1 MTKQEFVP
9 TMPPNMK
16 KISLFYIFLIF
27 LFILSLGFI
36 LQSGKNLELEKEN
49 FHSSQVLL
57 SKKYLDNTPNESSK
71 INFPRPGFLD
81 LEAIVKIF
89 SGHLKQPISRLLL
102 QLIVIILAA
111 RFCGKLATILGQ
123 PSVIGEIL
131 AGILLGPSLLGFI
144 FPEGFQ
150 LLFPKESLSTLQILS
165 QLGLLLFMFVV
176 GMELDLKILRNQA
189 ESAIVISHSSIMFP
203 FLLGAGL
210 AYLIYVP
217 LAPEGVDFI
226 AFCLFM
232 GIGMSITAFPVLAR
246 IILEKGLT
254 KATLGSLA
262 LTAAAADDV
271 TAWCVLAIVVTIVN
285 AGSFSSGILMIVMS
299 LTYMFVMWKGILP
312 LMKRAGNLYTTK
324 ESMTKSITAFFFL
337 FIFISAWI
345 TEAIGIHA
353 LFGAFLAGVVMPDK
367 KELRNNLVEK
377 IEDFSL
383 TVLLPL
389 FFAFTGLRTKFG
401 LLSSSG
407 LWPVF
412 FLILF
417 VAVLGKLG
425 GSAIASRLSGKSWM
439 DSFSIGILMNTRG
452 LMELIVLNIGYDL
465 GVLSEEIFSMM
476 VLMALTTT
484 VMTGP
489 GLKLIELFFTKR
501 DTIVKPTLNSG
512 ILISFAQHTRG
523 LELLKIAYGLFPE
536 KKKERN
542 VTAVHLSPDSNISE
556 SHAEKYESLSF
567 TPLKELSKDLN
578 VNLSTIYKT
587 STNITKD
594 IVRIVNEGNYKLLLI
609 GAARSF
615 FSDDILG
622 GKIRTI
628 LNETN
633 CNTGIL
639 FSSQLQDIKNIHI
652 LFGREKDL
660 ELLQIAKRLAANYN
674 SRLSIVDLNGSTNQ
688 PQIKQSLKKEK
699 VKILTPV
706 DWKQFDLI
714 LCDLDIWE
722 NHSEFRVDELPQGG
736 GLLLIRSTD
745 GFIIEA

>member
-1 MTKQEFVP
+1 
-9 TMPPNMK
+9 MK

-27 LFILSLGFI
+27 LFIISLGFI
-36 LQSGKNLELEKEN
+36 LQFGKDLELKKESY
-49 FHSSQVLL
+49 HSSQIEEQ
-57 SKKYLDNTPNESSK
+57 KNPQAQKETPK
-71 INFPRPGFLD
+71 PAQTRPDFLD
-81 LEAIVKIF
+81 VDAIGKMF
-89 SGHLKQPISRLLL
+89 SGHLKQPLSRLLF
-102 QLIVIILAA
+102 QLIVIIIAS
-111 RFCGKLATILGQ
+111 RVFGKLSTMLGQ

-131 AGILLGPSLLGFI
+131 AGILLGPSLLGLL

-165 QLGLLLFMFVV
+165 QLGLLLFMFTI

-189 ESAIVISHSSIMFP
+189 ESAVVISHSSIMFP

-210 AYLIYVP
+210 AYFIYVP
-217 LAPEGVDFI
+217 LAPQGVDFI

-254 KATLGSLA
+254 KTTLGSLA

-285 AGSFSSGILMIVMS
+285 AGSFSSGILMILMS
-299 LTYMFVMWKGILP
+299 LSYMVVMWKGILP
-312 LMKRAGNLYTTK
+312 LMRRAGNLYTTK
-324 ESMTKSITAFFFL
+324 ESMTKTITASFFL
-337 FIFISAWI
+337 FIFFSAWV

-367 KELRNNLVEK
+367 KELRSNLVDK

-407 LWPVF
+407 LWPIF
-412 FLILF
+412 FVILF
-417 VAVLGKLG
+417 VAILGKLG
-425 GSAIASRLSGKSWM
+425 GSAIAARLSGKNWK
-439 DSFSIGILMNTRG
+439 DSLAIGMLMNTRG

-489 GLKLIELFFTKR
+489 GLKLVERIFARGEFIGKIGSNT
-501 DTIVKPTLNSG
+501 SG
-512 ILISFAQHTRG
+512 MLISFAQHSRG

-536 KKKERN
+536 KKKERA

-556 SHAEKYESLSF
+556 THAEKYESSSF
-567 TPLKELSKDLN
+567 TPMKELSKDLN
-578 VNLSTIYKT
+578 IDLKTIYKT

-594 IVRIVNEGNYKLLLI
+594 IVRIVDEGNYKLLLI

-628 LNETN
+628 LNETD
-633 CNTGIL
+633 CNAGIL
-639 FSSQLQDIKNIHI
+639 FSSQLENVKNIHL

-660 ELLQIAKRLAANYN
+660 ELLQIAKRLAVNYN
-674 SRLSIVDLNGSTNQ
+674 SKLSIVDLNGSVDQIPTR
-688 PQIKQSLKKEK
+688 IKQGLKKDK
-699 VKILTPV
+699 VKILSSDAGSA

-714 LCDLDIWE
+714 LCDLDLWE
-722 NHSEFRVDELPQGG
+722 NHPEFRVNELPKGG
-736 GLLLIRSTD
+736 GLLLIRSVD
-745 GFIIEA
+745 GSLLES

>member
-1 MTKQEFVP
+1 
-9 TMPPNMK
+9 MK
-16 KISLFYIFLIF
+16 KISVFYIFLIF
-27 LFILSLGFI
+27 SFVFSLAFI
-36 LQSGKNLELEKEN
+36 LQSGKDLEPKKET
-49 FHSSQVLL
+49 FHSSQSSETKSANQKKTPIQNVL
-57 SKKYLDNTPNESSK
+57 E
-71 INFPRPGFLD
+71 RPGLLD
-81 LEAIVKIF
+81 FKSIGEIF
-89 SGHLKQPISRLLL
+89 SGHLKQPLSRLLL
-102 QLIVIILAA
+102 QLIAIMLAA
-111 RFCGKLATILGQ
+111 RFFGKVATLVGQ
-123 PSVIGEIL
+123 PAVIGEIL
-131 AGILLGPSLLGFI
+131 AGILLGPSLLGFL
-144 FPEGFQ
+144 FPEGFA

-165 QLGLLLFMFVV
+165 QLGLLLFMFVI
-176 GMELDLKILRNQA
+176 GMELDLKILKNQA

-210 AYLIYVP
+210 AYFIYIP
-217 LAPEGVDFI
+217 LAPEKVDFI

-246 IILEKGLT
+246 IILEKGWT
-254 KATLGSLA
+254 KTTLGSLA
-262 LTAAAADDV
+262 ITAAAADDV

-285 AGSFSSGILMIVMS
+285 AGSFSSGILTILMSVTYMIVM
-299 LTYMFVMWKGILP
+299 WKAILP
-312 LMKRAGNLYTTK
+312 LMRRAGNLYTTK
-324 ESMTKSITAFFFL
+324 ESMTKTISAFFFL
-337 FIFISAWI
+337 FIFISSWI

-353 LFGAFLAGVVMPDK
+353 LFGAFVAGVVMPDK
-367 KELRNNLVEK
+367 KELRSNLVDK

-389 FFAFTGLRTKFG
+389 FFAFTGLRTKIG

-407 LWPVF
+407 LWPIF

-417 VAVLGKLG
+417 VAILGKLG
-425 GSAIASRLSGKSWM
+425 GSAIASRLSGKNWK
-439 DSFSIGILMNTRG
+439 DSLSIGILMNTRG

-489 GLKLIELFFTKR
+489 GLKIVDWFFSKEETFSKYR
-501 DTIVKPTLNSG
+501 SGNG
-512 ILISFAQHTRG
+512 ILISFAQHSRG

-536 KKKERN
+536 KKKERE

-556 SHAEKYESLSF
+556 SHAEKYEASSF

-578 VNLSTIYKT
+578 IRLKTIYKT

-594 IVRIVNEGNYKLLLI
+594 IIRILEDGNFKLLLI

-628 LNETN
+628 LKETD

-639 FSSQLQDIKNIHI
+639 FSSQLEDVKNIHI
-652 LFGREKDL
+652 LFGSEKDL
-660 ELLQIAKRLAANYN
+660 ALLQIAKRLASNYN
-674 SRLSIVDLNGSTNQ
+674 SKLSIVDLNGSVDQ
-688 PQIKQSLKKEK
+688 IPSKIKQNLKREK
-699 VKILTPV
+699 VKILQPGSSV
-706 DWKQFDLI
+706 SDWKQFDLI

-722 NHSEFRVDELPQGG
+722 NHPEFRVDELPKGG
-736 GLLLIRSTD
+736 GLLLIRSVD
-745 GFIIEA
+745 EFLLEG

>member
-1 MTKQEFVP
+1 
-9 TMPPNMK
+9 MK

-36 LQSGKNLELEKEN
+36 LKTGQNLEPVKAN
-49 FHSSQVLL
+49 FHSSQTSPEQNTKTKNHL
-57 SKKYLDNTPNESSK
+57 SKNASS
-71 INFPRPGFLD
+71 RPDFLD
-81 LEAIVKIF
+81 LEAMGKIF

-102 QLIVIILAA
+102 QLIVIMFSA
-111 RFCGKLATILGQ
+111 RFFGKLATVLGQ

-131 AGILLGPSLLGFI
+131 AGILLGPSLLGLA

-165 QLGLLLFMFVV
+165 QLGLLLFMFVI
-176 GMELDLKILRNQA
+176 GMELDLQILKNQA
-189 ESAIVISHSSIMFP
+189 ESAVVISHSSIMFP

-210 AYLIYVP
+210 AYFIYVP

-254 KATLGSLA
+254 KTALGSLA

-312 LMKRAGNLYTTK
+312 LMKRAGNVYTTK

-337 FIFISAWI
+337 FIFLSAWI

-367 KELRNNLVEK
+367 KELRDNLVEK

-407 LWPVF
+407 LWPIF

-425 GSAIASRLSGKSWM
+425 GSSIASRMSGKNWK
-439 DSFSIGILMNTRG
+439 DSLSIGILMNTRG

-476 VLMALTTT
+476 VLMALATTI
-484 VMTGP
+484 MTGP
-489 GLKLIELFFTKR
+489 GLKLVEFLFTKGGL
-501 DTIVKPTLNSG
+501 TAKATSNAG
-512 ILISFAQHTRG
+512 ILISFAQHSRG

-536 KKKERN
+536 KKKERE

-556 SHAEKYESLSF
+556 SHAEKYESSSF

-578 VNLSTIYKT
+578 IQLRTIYKT

-594 IVRIVNEGNYKLLLI
+594 IIRIVDEGNYKLLLL

-628 LNETN
+628 LNETD
-633 CNTGIL
+633 CNAGIL
-639 FSSQLQDIKNIHI
+639 FSSQLEDVKNIHI
-652 LFGREKDL
+652 LFGKEKDL
-660 ELLQIAKRLAANYN
+660 GLLHIAKRLAVNYN
-674 SRLSIVDLNGSTNQ
+674 SKLSIVNLNGSVDRI
-688 PQIKQSLKKEK
+688 PSRIKQNLKKEK
-699 VKILTPV
+699 VKILTPGNGSS
-706 DWKQFDLI
+706 DWKKFDLI

-722 NHSEFRVDELPQGG
+722 NHLEFRVNELPTGG
-736 GLLLIRSTD
+736 GLLLVRSMDDFLTE
-745 GFIIEA
+745 I

>member
-1 MTKQEFVP
+1 
-9 TMPPNMK
+9 MK
-16 KISLFYIFLIF
+16 KISLFYVFLIF
-27 LFILSLGFI
+27 LFIVSLGFI
-36 LQSGKNLELEKEN
+36 LQTGRSLEQKKEI
-49 FHSSQVLL
+49 FHSSQID
-57 SKKYLDNTPNESSK
+57 SAKKTEGAAPAAK
-71 INFPRPGFLD
+71 APVIRPDFLD
-81 LEAIVKIF
+81 VEAVGKMF

-102 QLIVIILAA
+102 QLMVIMLAA
-111 RFCGKLATILGQ
+111 RFFGKVATMVGQ

-131 AGILLGPSLLGFI
+131 AGILLGPSLLGLL

-165 QLGLLLFMFVV
+165 QVGLLLFMFVI
-176 GMELDLKILRNQA
+176 GMELDLKILVNQA
-189 ESAIVISHSSIMFP
+189 ESAVVISHSSIMFP

-210 AYLIYVP
+210 AYFIYVP
-217 LAPEGVDFI
+217 LAPQGVDFI

-246 IILEKGLT
+246 IIMEKGLT
-254 KATLGSLA
+254 KTTLGSLA

-285 AGSFSSGILMIVMS
+285 AGSFSSGILMILMS
-299 LTYMFVMWKGILP
+299 VVYMLLMWKGIRP

-324 ESMTKSITAFFFL
+324 ESMTKTISGFFFL
-337 FIFISAWI
+337 FIFASAWL

-367 KELRNNLVEK
+367 KELRNNLVDK

-401 LLSSSG
+401 LLSSAG

-425 GSAIASRLSGKSWM
+425 GSAIAARMSGKNWK
-439 DSFSIGILMNTRG
+439 DSLSVGVLMNTRG

-476 VLMALTTT
+476 VLMALVTTI
-484 VMTGP
+484 MTGP
-489 GLKLIELFFTKR
+489 GLKLVERFFATKES
-501 DTIVKPTLNSG
+501 IPPKPSTGAG
-512 ILISFAQHTRG
+512 ILISFAQHSRG

-536 KKKERN
+536 KKKDRE

-556 SHAEKYESLSF
+556 SHAEKYESSSF

-578 VNLSTIYKT
+578 IHLQTIYKT

-594 IVRIVNEGNYKLLLI
+594 ILRIVEEGNYKLLLI

-628 LNETN
+628 LNETD
-633 CNTGIL
+633 CNAGIL
-639 FSSQLQDIKNIHI
+639 FSSQLEDVKNIHV
-652 LFGREKDL
+652 LFGGEKDL
-660 ELLQIAKRLAANYN
+660 ELLQIAKRLAGNYN
-674 SRLSIVDLNGSTNQ
+674 SKLSVVDLNGSIHQ
-688 PQIKQSLKKEK
+688 VPSRVKQNLKRDK
-699 VKILTPV
+699 VKILTPGSSAS

-722 NHSEFRVDELPQGG
+722 NHPEFRVDELPKGG
-736 GLLLIRSTD
+736 GLLLVRSLNG
-745 GFIIEA
+745 GFLAES

>member
-1 MTKQEFVP
+1 
-9 TMPPNMK
+9 MK

-36 LQSGKNLELEKEN
+36 LKTGQNLEPVKVN
-49 FHSSQVLL
+49 FHSSQTSPEQNTKTKNHL
-57 SKKYLDNTPNESSK
+57 SKNTSS
-71 INFPRPGFLD
+71 RPDFLD
-81 LEAIVKIF
+81 LEAMGKIF

-102 QLIVIILAA
+102 QLIVIMFSA
-111 RFCGKLATILGQ
+111 RFFGKLATVLGQ

-131 AGILLGPSLLGFI
+131 AGILLGPSLLGLA

-165 QLGLLLFMFVV
+165 QLGLLLFMFVI
-176 GMELDLKILRNQA
+176 GMELDLQILKNQA
-189 ESAIVISHSSIMFP
+189 ESAVVISHSSIMFP

-210 AYLIYVP
+210 AYFIYVP

-254 KATLGSLA
+254 KTALGSLA

-312 LMKRAGNLYTTK
+312 LMKRAGNVYTTK

-337 FIFISAWI
+337 FIFLSAWI

-367 KELRNNLVEK
+367 KELRDNLVEK

-407 LWPVF
+407 LWPIF

-425 GSAIASRLSGKSWM
+425 GSSIASRMSGKNWK
-439 DSFSIGILMNTRG
+439 DSLSIGILMNTRG

-476 VLMALTTT
+476 VLMALATTI
-484 VMTGP
+484 MTGP
-489 GLKLIELFFTKR
+489 GLKLVEFLFTKGGL
-501 DTIVKPTLNSG
+501 TAKATSNTG
-512 ILISFAQHTRG
+512 ILISFAQHSRG

-536 KKKERN
+536 KKKERE

-556 SHAEKYESLSF
+556 SHAEKYESSSF

-578 VNLSTIYKT
+578 IQLRTIYKT

-594 IVRIVNEGNYKLLLI
+594 IIRIVDEGNYKLLLL

-628 LNETN
+628 LNETD
-633 CNTGIL
+633 CNAGIL
-639 FSSQLQDIKNIHI
+639 FSSQLEDVKNIHI
-652 LFGREKDL
+652 LFGKEKDL
-660 ELLQIAKRLAANYN
+660 GLLHIAKRLAVNYN
-674 SRLSIVDLNGSTNQ
+674 SKLSIVNLNGSVDRI
-688 PQIKQSLKKEK
+688 PSRIKQNLKKEK
-699 VKILTPV
+699 VKILTPGNGSS
-706 DWKQFDLI
+706 DWKKFDLI

-722 NHSEFRVDELPQGG
+722 NHLEFRVNELPTGG
-736 GLLLIRSTD
+736 GLLLVRSMDDFLTE
-745 GFIIEA
+745 I

>member
-1 MTKQEFVP
+1 
-9 TMPPNMK
+9 MK

-36 LQSGKNLELEKEN
+36 LKTGQNLEPVKVN
-49 FHSSQVLL
+49 FHSSQTSPEQNTKTKNHL
-57 SKKYLDNTPNESSK
+57 SKNTSS
-71 INFPRPGFLD
+71 RPDFLD
-81 LEAIVKIF
+81 LEAMGKIF

-102 QLIVIILAA
+102 QLIVIMFSA
-111 RFCGKLATILGQ
+111 RFFGKLATVLGQ

-131 AGILLGPSLLGFI
+131 AGILLGPSLLGLAFS
-144 FPEGFQ
+144 EGFQ

-165 QLGLLLFMFVV
+165 QLGLLLFMFVI
-176 GMELDLKILRNQA
+176 GMELDLQILKNQA
-189 ESAIVISHSSIMFP
+189 ESAVVISHSSIMFP

-210 AYLIYVP
+210 AYFIYVP

-254 KATLGSLA
+254 KTALGSLA

-312 LMKRAGNLYTTK
+312 LMKRAGNVYTTK

-337 FIFISAWI
+337 FIFLSAWI

-367 KELRNNLVEK
+367 KELRDNLVEK

-407 LWPVF
+407 LWPIF

-425 GSAIASRLSGKSWM
+425 GSSIASRMSGKNWK
-439 DSFSIGILMNTRG
+439 DSLSIGILMNTRG

-476 VLMALTTT
+476 VLMALATTI
-484 VMTGP
+484 MTGP
-489 GLKLIELFFTKR
+489 GLKLVEFLFTKGGL
-501 DTIVKPTLNSG
+501 TAKATSNAG
-512 ILISFAQHTRG
+512 ILISFAQHSRG

-536 KKKERN
+536 KKKERE

-556 SHAEKYESLSF
+556 SHAEKYESSSF

-578 VNLSTIYKT
+578 IQLRTIYKT

-594 IVRIVNEGNYKLLLI
+594 IIRIVDEGNYKLLLL

-628 LNETN
+628 LNETD
-633 CNTGIL
+633 CNAGIL
-639 FSSQLQDIKNIHI
+639 FSSQLEDVKNIHI
-652 LFGREKDL
+652 LFGKEKDL
-660 ELLQIAKRLAANYN
+660 GLLHIAKRLAVNYN
-674 SRLSIVDLNGSTNQ
+674 SKLSIVNLNGSVDRI
-688 PQIKQSLKKEK
+688 PSRIKQNLKKEK
-699 VKILTPV
+699 VKILTPGNGSS
-706 DWKQFDLI
+706 DWKKFDLI

-722 NHSEFRVDELPQGG
+722 NHLEFRVNELPTGG
-736 GLLLIRSTD
+736 GLLLVRSMDDFLTE
-745 GFIIEA
+745 I

>member
-1 MTKQEFVP
+1 
-9 TMPPNMK
+9 MK

-36 LQSGKNLELEKEN
+36 LKTGQNLESVKVN
-49 FHSSQVLL
+49 FHSSQTSPEQNTKTKNHL
-57 SKKYLDNTPNESSK
+57 SKNASS
-71 INFPRPGFLD
+71 RPDFLD
-81 LEAIVKIF
+81 MEAMGKIF

-102 QLIVIILAA
+102 QLIVIMFSA
-111 RFCGKLATILGQ
+111 RFFGKLATVLGQ

-131 AGILLGPSLLGFI
+131 AGILLGPSLLGLA

-165 QLGLLLFMFVV
+165 QLGLLLFMFVI
-176 GMELDLKILRNQA
+176 GMELDLQILKNQA
-189 ESAIVISHSSIMFP
+189 ESAVVISHSSIMFP

-210 AYLIYVP
+210 AYFIYVP

-254 KATLGSLA
+254 KTALGSLA

-312 LMKRAGNLYTTK
+312 LMKRAGNVYTTK

-337 FIFISAWI
+337 FIFLSAWI

-367 KELRNNLVEK
+367 KELRDNLVEK

-407 LWPVF
+407 LWPIF

-425 GSAIASRLSGKSWM
+425 GSSIASRMSGKNWK
-439 DSFSIGILMNTRG
+439 DSLSIGILMNTRG

-476 VLMALTTT
+476 VLMALATTI
-484 VMTGP
+484 MTGP
-489 GLKLIELFFTKR
+489 GLKLVEFLFTKGGL
-501 DTIVKPTLNSG
+501 TAKATSNAG
-512 ILISFAQHTRG
+512 ILISFAQHSRG

-536 KKKERN
+536 KKKERE

-556 SHAEKYESLSF
+556 SHAEKYESSSF

-578 VNLSTIYKT
+578 IQLRTIYKT

-594 IVRIVNEGNYKLLLI
+594 IIRIVDEGNYKLLLL

-628 LNETN
+628 LNETD
-633 CNTGIL
+633 CNAGIL
-639 FSSQLQDIKNIHI
+639 FSSQLEDVKNIHI
-652 LFGREKDL
+652 LFGKEKDL
-660 ELLQIAKRLAANYN
+660 GLLHIAKRLAVNYN
-674 SRLSIVDLNGSTNQ
+674 SKLSIVNLNGSVDRI
-688 PQIKQSLKKEK
+688 PSRIKQNLKKEK
-699 VKILTPV
+699 VKILTPGNGSS
-706 DWKQFDLI
+706 DWKKFDLI

-722 NHSEFRVDELPQGG
+722 NHLEFRVNELPTGG
-736 GLLLIRSTD
+736 GLLLVRSMDDFLTE
-745 GFIIEA
+745 I

>member
-1 MTKQEFVP
+1 
-9 TMPPNMK
+9 MK

-27 LFILSLGFI
+27 LFILTLGLI
-36 LQSGKNLELEKEN
+36 LRTGQGLELKKDN
-49 FHSSQVLL
+49 FHSSRV
-57 SKKYLDNTPNESSK
+57 SPEKNEKVKDSSAK
-71 INFPRPGFLD
+71 IAPSRPDFLD
-81 LEAIVKIF
+81 MGAVGKIF

-102 QLIVIILAA
+102 QLIVIMLSA
-111 RFCGKLATILGQ
+111 RFFGKLATILGQ

-131 AGILLGPSLLGFI
+131 AGILLGPSLLGLV

-165 QLGLLLFMFVV
+165 QLGLLLFMFVI
-176 GMELDLKILRNQA
+176 GMELDLKILKNQA
-189 ESAIVISHSSIMFP
+189 ESAVIISHSSIMFP

-210 AYLIYVP
+210 AYFIYVP
-217 LAPEGVDFI
+217 LAPPGVDFI

-254 KATLGSLA
+254 KTALGSLA

-285 AGSFSSGILMIVMS
+285 AGSFSSGILMIFMS

-312 LMKRAGNLYTTK
+312 LMRRAGNLYTTK
-324 ESMTKSITAFFFL
+324 ESMTKTITAFFFL
-337 FIFISAWI
+337 FIFFSAWI

-353 LFGAFLAGVVMPDK
+353 LFGAFLAGVVMPNK

-425 GSAIASRLSGKSWM
+425 GSAIASRMSGKNWK
-439 DSFSIGILMNTRG
+439 DSLSIGILMNTRG

-484 VMTGP
+484 IMTGP
-489 GLKLIELFFTKR
+489 GLKLVELLFSKEGFTA
-501 DTIVKPTLNSG
+501 KPTTNTG
-512 ILISFAQHTRG
+512 ILISFAQHARG

-536 KKKERN
+536 KKKERE

-556 SHAEKYESLSF
+556 FHAEKYESSSF
-567 TPLKELSKDLN
+567 TPLKELAKDLN
-578 VNLSTIYKT
+578 MRLRTIYKT

-594 IVRIVNEGNYKLLLI
+594 IIRIVDEGKYKLLLI

-628 LNETN
+628 LNETD

-639 FSSQLQDIKNIHI
+639 FSSQLEDVKNIHI
-652 LFGREKDL
+652 LFGKEKDL
-660 ELLQIAKRLAANYN
+660 ELLQIAKRLAGNYN
-674 SRLSIVDLNGSTNQ
+674 SRLSIVDLNGSVNRISSR
-688 PQIKQSLKKEK
+688 IKQNLKKEK
-699 VKILTPV
+699 VKILTQESGAS

-722 NHSEFRVDELPQGG
+722 NHPEFRVNELPQGG
-736 GLLLIRSTD
+736 GLLLIRSVD
-745 GFIIEA
+745 GFLIES

>member
-27 LFILSLGFI
+27 LFVLSLGFI
-36 LQSGKNLELEKEN
+36 LQSGQNLEKEN

-57 SKKYLDNTPNESSK
+57 SKKNLDIPNESSK
-71 INFPRPGFLD
+71 INFSRPGLLD
-81 LEAIVKIF
+81 LEAIGKNF

-111 RFCGKLATILGQ
+111 RFCGKLATSLGQ

-131 AGILLGPSLLGFI
+131 AGILLGPSLLGLI

-189 ESAIVISHSSIMFP
+189 ESAIIISHSSIMFP

-217 LAPEGVDFI
+217 LAPKGVDFI

-254 KATLGSLA
+254 KTTLGSLA

-501 DTIVKPTLNSG
+501 DIDVKSVSNAG

-536 KKKERN
+536 KKKERK

-578 VNLSTIYKT
+578 VSLSTIYKT

-594 IVRIVNEGNYKLLLI
+594 IIRIVNEGNYKLLLI

-660 ELLQIAKRLAANYN
+660 ELLQIAKRLAVNYN
-674 SRLSIVDLNGSTNQ
+674 SKLSIVDLNGSINQ
-688 PQIKQSLKKEK
+688 PQVKQSLKKEK

-722 NHSEFRVDELPQGG
+722 NHSEFRVDELPEGG

-745 GFIIEA
+745 GFLIEF

>member
-1 MTKQEFVP
+1 
-9 TMPPNMK
+9 MK

-36 LQSGKNLELEKEN
+36 LKTGQNLEPVKVN
-49 FHSSQVLL
+49 FHSSQTSPEQNTKTKNHL
-57 SKKYLDNTPNESSK
+57 SKNISS
-71 INFPRPGFLD
+71 RPDFLD
-81 LEAIVKIF
+81 LEAMGKIF

-102 QLIVIILAA
+102 QLIVIMFSA
-111 RFCGKLATILGQ
+111 RFFGKLATVLGQ

-131 AGILLGPSLLGFI
+131 AGILLGPSLLGLA

-165 QLGLLLFMFVV
+165 QLGLLLFMFVI
-176 GMELDLKILRNQA
+176 GMELDLQILKNQA
-189 ESAIVISHSSIMFP
+189 ESAVVISHSSIMFP

-210 AYLIYVP
+210 AYFIYVP

-254 KATLGSLA
+254 KTALGSLA

-312 LMKRAGNLYTTK
+312 LMKRAGNVYTTK

-337 FIFISAWI
+337 FIFLSAWI

-367 KELRNNLVEK
+367 KELRDNLVEK

-407 LWPVF
+407 LWPIF

-425 GSAIASRLSGKSWM
+425 GSSIASRMSGKNWK
-439 DSFSIGILMNTRG
+439 DSLSIGILMNTRG

-476 VLMALTTT
+476 VLMALATTI
-484 VMTGP
+484 MTGP
-489 GLKLIELFFTKR
+489 GLKLVEFLFTEGGLTAKA
-501 DTIVKPTLNSG
+501 TSNAG
-512 ILISFAQHTRG
+512 ILISFAQHSRG

-536 KKKERN
+536 KKKERE

-556 SHAEKYESLSF
+556 SHAEKYESSSF

-578 VNLSTIYKT
+578 IQLRTIYKT

-594 IVRIVNEGNYKLLLI
+594 IIRIVDEGNYKLLLL

-628 LNETN
+628 LNETD
-633 CNTGIL
+633 CNAGIL
-639 FSSQLQDIKNIHI
+639 FSSQLEDVKNIHI
-652 LFGREKDL
+652 LFGKEKDL
-660 ELLQIAKRLAANYN
+660 GLLHIAKRLAVNYN
-674 SRLSIVDLNGSTNQ
+674 SKLSIVNLNGSVDRI
-688 PQIKQSLKKEK
+688 PSRIKQNLKKEK
-699 VKILTPV
+699 VKILTPGNGSS
-706 DWKQFDLI
+706 DWKKFDLI

-722 NHSEFRVDELPQGG
+722 NHLEFRVNELPTGG
-736 GLLLIRSTD
+736 GLLLVRSMDDFLTE
-745 GFIIEA
+745 I

>member
-1 MTKQEFVP
+1 
-9 TMPPNMK
+9 MK

-36 LQSGKNLELEKEN
+36 LKTGQNLEPVKVN
-49 FHSSQVLL
+49 FHSSQTSPEQNTKTKNHL
-57 SKKYLDNTPNESSK
+57 SKNTSS
-71 INFPRPGFLD
+71 RPDFLD
-81 LEAIVKIF
+81 LEAMGKIF

-102 QLIVIILAA
+102 QLIVIMFSA
-111 RFCGKLATILGQ
+111 RFFGKLATVLGQ

-131 AGILLGPSLLGFI
+131 AGILLGPSLLGLA

-165 QLGLLLFMFVV
+165 QLGLLLFMFVI
-176 GMELDLKILRNQA
+176 GMELDLQILKNQA
-189 ESAIVISHSSIMFP
+189 ESAVVISHSSIMFP

-210 AYLIYVP
+210 AYFIYVP

-254 KATLGSLA
+254 KTALGSLA

-312 LMKRAGNLYTTK
+312 LMKRAGNVYTTK

-337 FIFISAWI
+337 FIFLSAWI

-367 KELRNNLVEK
+367 KELRDNLVEK

-407 LWPVF
+407 LWPIF

-425 GSAIASRLSGKSWM
+425 GSSIASRMSGKNWK
-439 DSFSIGILMNTRG
+439 DSLSIGILMNTRG

-476 VLMALTTT
+476 VLMALATTI
-484 VMTGP
+484 MTGP
-489 GLKLIELFFTKR
+489 GLKLVEFLFTKGGL
-501 DTIVKPTLNSG
+501 TAKATSNAG
-512 ILISFAQHTRG
+512 ILISFAQHSRG

-536 KKKERN
+536 KKKERE

-556 SHAEKYESLSF
+556 SHAEKYESSSF

-578 VNLSTIYKT
+578 IQLRTIYKT

-594 IVRIVNEGNYKLLLI
+594 IIRIVDEGNYKLLLL

-628 LNETN
+628 LNETD
-633 CNTGIL
+633 CNAGIL
-639 FSSQLQDIKNIHI
+639 FSSQLEDVKNIHI
-652 LFGREKDL
+652 LFGKEKDL
-660 ELLQIAKRLAANYN
+660 GLLHIAKRLAVNYN
-674 SRLSIVDLNGSTNQ
+674 SKLSIVNLNGSVDRI
-688 PQIKQSLKKEK
+688 PSRIKQNLKKEK
-699 VKILTPV
+699 VKILTPGNGSS
-706 DWKQFDLI
+706 DWKKFDLI
-714 LCDLDIWE
+714 LCNLDIWE
-722 NHSEFRVDELPQGG
+722 NHLEFRVNELPTGG
-736 GLLLIRSTD
+736 GLLLVRSMDDFLTE
-745 GFIIEA
+745 I

>member
-1 MTKQEFVP
+1 
-9 TMPPNMK
+9 MPPNMK

-27 LFILSLGFI
+27 LFVLSLGFI
-36 LQSGKNLELEKEN
+36 LQSGQNLEKEN

-57 SKKYLDNTPNESSK
+57 SKKNLDIPNESSK
-71 INFPRPGFLD
+71 INFSRPGLLD
-81 LEAIVKIF
+81 LEAIGKNF

-111 RFCGKLATILGQ
+111 RFCGKLATSLGQ

-131 AGILLGPSLLGFI
+131 AGILLGPSLLGLI

-189 ESAIVISHSSIMFP
+189 ESAIIISHSSIMFP

-217 LAPEGVDFI
+217 LAPKGVDFI

-254 KATLGSLA
+254 KTTLGSLA

-501 DTIVKPTLNSG
+501 DIDVKSVSNAG

-536 KKKERN
+536 KKKERK

-578 VNLSTIYKT
+578 VSLSTIYKT

-594 IVRIVNEGNYKLLLI
+594 IIRIVNEGNYKLLLI

-660 ELLQIAKRLAANYN
+660 ELLQIAKRLAVNYN
-674 SRLSIVDLNGSTNQ
+674 SKLSIVDLNGSINQ
-688 PQIKQSLKKEK
+688 PQVKQSLKKEK

-722 NHSEFRVDELPQGG
+722 NHSEFRVDELPEGG

-745 GFIIEA
+745 GFLIEF

>member
-1 MTKQEFVP
+1 
-9 TMPPNMK
+9 MK

-36 LQSGKNLELEKEN
+36 LKTGQNLEPVKVI
-49 FHSSQVLL
+49 FHSSQTSPEQNTKTKNHL
-57 SKKYLDNTPNESSK
+57 SKNTSS
-71 INFPRPGFLD
+71 RPDFLD
-81 LEAIVKIF
+81 LEAMGKIF

-102 QLIVIILAA
+102 QLIVIMFSA
-111 RFCGKLATILGQ
+111 RFFGKLATVLGQ

-131 AGILLGPSLLGFI
+131 AGILLGPSLLGLA

-165 QLGLLLFMFVV
+165 QLGLLLFMFVI
-176 GMELDLKILRNQA
+176 GMELDLQILKNQA
-189 ESAIVISHSSIMFP
+189 ESAVVISHSSIMFP

-210 AYLIYVP
+210 AYFIYVP

-254 KATLGSLA
+254 KTALGSLA

-312 LMKRAGNLYTTK
+312 LMKRAGNVYTTK

-337 FIFISAWI
+337 FIFLSAWI

-367 KELRNNLVEK
+367 KELRDNLVEK

-407 LWPVF
+407 LWPIF

-425 GSAIASRLSGKSWM
+425 GSSIASRMSGKNWK
-439 DSFSIGILMNTRG
+439 DSLSIGILMNTRG

-476 VLMALTTT
+476 VLMALATTI
-484 VMTGP
+484 MTGP
-489 GLKLIELFFTKR
+489 GLKLVEFLFTKGGL
-501 DTIVKPTLNSG
+501 TAKATSNAG
-512 ILISFAQHTRG
+512 ILISFAQHSRG

-536 KKKERN
+536 KKKERE

-556 SHAEKYESLSF
+556 SHAEKYESSSF

-578 VNLSTIYKT
+578 IQLRTIYKT

-594 IVRIVNEGNYKLLLI
+594 IIRIVDEGNYKLLLL

-628 LNETN
+628 LNETD
-633 CNTGIL
+633 CNAGIL
-639 FSSQLQDIKNIHI
+639 FSSQLEDVKNIHI
-652 LFGREKDL
+652 LFGKEKDL
-660 ELLQIAKRLAANYN
+660 GLLHIAKRLAVNYN
-674 SRLSIVDLNGSTNQ
+674 SKLSIVNLNGSVDRI
-688 PQIKQSLKKEK
+688 PSRIKQNLKKEK
-699 VKILTPV
+699 VKILTPGNGSS
-706 DWKQFDLI
+706 DWKKFDLI

-722 NHSEFRVDELPQGG
+722 NHLEFRVNELPTGG
-736 GLLLIRSTD
+736 GLLLVRSMDDFLTE
-745 GFIIEA
+745 I

>member
-1 MTKQEFVP
+1 
-9 TMPPNMK
+9 MK
-16 KISLFYIFLIF
+16 KISLFYIFIIF
-27 LFILSLGFI
+27 LFILILGLI
-36 LQSGKNLELEKEN
+36 LRTGQSLELEKES
-49 FHSSQVLL
+49 FHSSQVF
-57 SKKYLDNTPNESSK
+57 SEKNTKAKNS
-71 INFPRPGFLD
+71 FPKTTASRPDFLD
-81 LEAIVKIF
+81 VEAVGKIF
-89 SGHLKQPISRLLL
+89 SGHLKQPLSRLLL
-102 QLIVIILAA
+102 QLIVIMLSA
-111 RFCGKLATILGQ
+111 RLFGKLATILGQ

-131 AGILLGPSLLGFI
+131 AGILLGPSLLGLV
-144 FPEGFQ
+144 FPDGFQ

-165 QLGLLLFMFVV
+165 QLGLLLFMFVI
-176 GMELDLKILRNQA
+176 GMELDLKILKNQA
-189 ESAIVISHSSIMFP
+189 ESAVIISHSSIMFP

-210 AYLIYVP
+210 AYFIYVP

-254 KATLGSLA
+254 KTALGSLA

-271 TAWCVLAIVVTIVN
+271 TAWCILAIVVTIVN
-285 AGSFSSGILMIVMS
+285 AGSFSSGILMILMS

-312 LMKRAGNLYTTK
+312 LMRRAGNLYTTK
-324 ESMTKSITAFFFL
+324 ESMTKTITAFFFL
-337 FIFISAWI
+337 FIFLSAWI

-353 LFGAFLAGVVMPDK
+353 LFGAFLAGVVMPNK
-367 KELRNNLVEK
+367 KELRDNLVEK

-425 GSAIASRLSGKSWM
+425 GSAIASRMSGKNWK
-439 DSFSIGILMNTRG
+439 DSLSIGILMNTRG

-476 VLMALTTT
+476 VLMALATTI
-484 VMTGP
+484 MTGP
-489 GLKLIELFFTKR
+489 GLKLVEYFFAKENLAA
-501 DTIVKPTLNSG
+501 KPTTNTG

-536 KKKERN
+536 KKKERE

-556 SHAEKYESLSF
+556 FHAEKYESSSF
-567 TPLKELSKDLN
+567 TPLKELAKDLN
-578 VNLSTIYKT
+578 MRLRTIYKT

-594 IVRIVNEGNYKLLLI
+594 IIRIVDEGKYKLLLI

-628 LNETN
+628 LNETD

-639 FSSQLQDIKNIHI
+639 FSSQLEDVKNIHI
-652 LFGREKDL
+652 LFGKEKDL
-660 ELLQIAKRLAANYN
+660 ELLQIAKRFASNYN
-674 SRLSIVDLNGSTNQ
+674 SKLSIVDLNGSVNHTR
-688 PQIKQSLKKEK
+688 IKQTLKKEK
-699 VKILTPV
+699 VKILTPGSGAY

-722 NHSEFRVDELPQGG
+722 NHPEFRVNELPTGG
-736 GLLLIRSTD
+736 GLLLIRSVD
-745 GFIIEA
+745 GFLLNS

>member
-1 MTKQEFVP
+1 
-9 TMPPNMK
+9 MK

-36 LQSGKNLELEKEN
+36 LKTGQNLEPVKVI
-49 FHSSQVLL
+49 FHSSQTSPEQNTKTKNHL
-57 SKKYLDNTPNESSK
+57 SKNTSS
-71 INFPRPGFLD
+71 RPDFLD
-81 LEAIVKIF
+81 LEAMGKIF

-102 QLIVIILAA
+102 QLIVIMFSA
-111 RFCGKLATILGQ
+111 RFFGKLATVLGQ

-131 AGILLGPSLLGFI
+131 AGILLGPSLLGLA

-165 QLGLLLFMFVV
+165 QLGLLLFMFVI
-176 GMELDLKILRNQA
+176 GMELDLQILKNQA
-189 ESAIVISHSSIMFP
+189 ESAVVISHSSIMFP

-210 AYLIYVP
+210 AYFIYVP

-254 KATLGSLA
+254 KTALGSLA

-312 LMKRAGNLYTTK
+312 LMKRAGNVYTTK

-337 FIFISAWI
+337 FIFLSAWI

-367 KELRNNLVEK
+367 KELRDNLVEK

-407 LWPVF
+407 LWPIF

-425 GSAIASRLSGKSWM
+425 GSSIASRMSGKNWK
-439 DSFSIGILMNTRG
+439 DSLSIGILMNTRG

-476 VLMALTTT
+476 VLMALATTI
-484 VMTGP
+484 MTGP
-489 GLKLIELFFTKR
+489 GLKLVEFLFTKGGL
-501 DTIVKPTLNSG
+501 TAKATSNAG
-512 ILISFAQHTRG
+512 ILISFAQHSRG

-536 KKKERN
+536 KKKERE

-556 SHAEKYESLSF
+556 SHAEKYESSSF

-578 VNLSTIYKT
+578 IQLRTIYKT

-594 IVRIVNEGNYKLLLI
+594 IIRIVDEGNYKLLLL

-628 LNETN
+628 LNETD
-633 CNTGIL
+633 CNAGIL
-639 FSSQLQDIKNIHI
+639 FSSQLEDVKNIHI
-652 LFGREKDL
+652 LFGKEKDL
-660 ELLQIAKRLAANYN
+660 GLLHIAKRLAVNYN
-674 SRLSIVDLNGSTNQ
+674 SKLSIVNLNGSVDRI
-688 PQIKQSLKKEK
+688 PSRIKQNLKKEK
-699 VKILTPV
+699 VKILAPGNGSS
-706 DWKQFDLI
+706 DWKKFDLI

-722 NHSEFRVDELPQGG
+722 NHLEFRVNELPTGG
-736 GLLLIRSTD
+736 GLLLVRSMDDFLTE
-745 GFIIEA
+745 I

>member
-1 MTKQEFVP
+1 
-9 TMPPNMK
+9 MK
-16 KISLFYIFLIF
+16 KISVFYIFLIF
-27 LFILSLGFI
+27 SFVLCLAFI
-36 LQSGKNLELEKEN
+36 LQSGKNLEVKKES
-49 FHSSQVLL
+49 FHSSQDVENP
-57 SKKYLDNTPNESSK
+57 KDKQKRTPIQNGIE
-71 INFPRPGFLD
+71 RPGLLD
-81 LEAIVKIF
+81 FESVAQIF
-89 SGHLKQPISRLLL
+89 SGHLKQPLSRLLL
-102 QLIVIILAA
+102 QLIVIMLAA
-111 RFCGKLATILGQ
+111 RFFGKVATLVGQ
-123 PSVIGEIL
+123 PAVIGEIL
-131 AGILLGPSLLGFI
+131 AGILLGPSLLGLL
-144 FPEGFQ
+144 FPEGFL
-150 LLFPKESLSTLQILS
+150 LLFPKDSLATLQILS
-165 QLGLLLFMFVV
+165 QLGLLLFMFVI
-176 GMELDLKILRNQA
+176 GMELDLKILKNQA

-210 AYLIYVP
+210 AYFIYIP
-217 LAPEGVDFI
+217 LAPENVDFI

-246 IILEKGLT
+246 IILEKGWT
-254 KATLGSLA
+254 KTTLGSLA
-262 LTAAAADDV
+262 ITAAAADDV
-271 TAWCVLAIVVTIVN
+271 TAWCVLAVVVTIVN
-285 AGSFSSGILMIVMS
+285 AGSFSSGFLTILMS
-299 LTYMFVMWKGILP
+299 GTYMVVMWKAILP
-312 LMKRAGNLYTTK
+312 LMRRAGNLYTTK
-324 ESMTKSITAFFFL
+324 ESMTKTISAFFFL

-367 KELRNNLVEK
+367 KELRSNLVDK

-407 LWPVF
+407 LWPIF

-417 VAVLGKLG
+417 VAILGKLG
-425 GSAIASRLSGKSWM
+425 GSAIASRLSGKNWK
-439 DSFSIGILMNTRG
+439 DSLSIGILMNTRG

-484 VMTGP
+484 IMTGP
-489 GLKLIELFFTKR
+489 ALKIVDWFFSKEETFSRYRAGK
-501 DTIVKPTLNSG
+501 G
-512 ILISFAQHTRG
+512 ILISFAQHSRG

-536 KKKERN
+536 KKKERE

-556 SHAEKYESLSF
+556 SHAEKYEASSF
-567 TPLKELSKDLN
+567 TPLKELSKDLDIH
-578 VNLSTIYKT
+578 LQTIYKT

-594 IVRIVNEGNYKLLLI
+594 IIRIVEDGNYKLLLI

-628 LNETN
+628 LNETK

-639 FSSQLQDIKNIHI
+639 FSSQLEDVKNIHV
-652 LFGREKDL
+652 LFGAEKDL
-660 ELLQIAKRLAANYN
+660 NLLQIARRLASNYN
-674 SRLSIVDLNGSTNQ
+674 SKLSIVDLNGSVDRI
-688 PQIKQSLKKEK
+688 PSKIKQSLKREK
-699 VKILTPV
+699 VKILQPGSSV
-706 DWKQFDLI
+706 SDWKQFDLI

-722 NHSEFRVDELPQGG
+722 NHPEFRVNELPKGG
-736 GLLLIRSTD
+736 GLLLIRSVD
-745 GFIIEA
+745 GFLLEG

>member
-1 MTKQEFVP
+1 M
-9 TMPPNMK
+9 
-16 KISLFYIFLIF
+16 
-27 LFILSLGFI
+27 
-36 LQSGKNLELEKEN
+36 
-49 FHSSQVLL
+49 
-57 SKKYLDNTPNESSK
+57 
-71 INFPRPGFLD
+71 
-81 LEAIVKIF
+81 
-89 SGHLKQPISRLLL
+89 
-102 QLIVIILAA
+102 IILAA

-131 AGILLGPSLLGFI
+131 AGILLGPSLLGLI

-254 KATLGSLA
+254 KTTLGSLA

-489 GLKLIELFFTKR
+489 GLKLIELF
-501 DTIVKPTLNSG
+501 LQNE
-512 ILISFAQHTRG
+512 IL
-523 LELLKIAYGLFPE
+523 L
-536 KKKERN
+536 
-542 VTAVHLSPDSNISE
+542 
-556 SHAEKYESLSF
+556 
-567 TPLKELSKDLN
+567 
-578 VNLSTIYKT
+578 
-587 STNITKD
+587 
-594 IVRIVNEGNYKLLLI
+594 
-609 GAARSF
+609 
-615 FSDDILG
+615 
-622 GKIRTI
+622 
-628 LNETN
+628 
-633 CNTGIL
+633 
-639 FSSQLQDIKNIHI
+639 
-652 LFGREKDL
+652 
-660 ELLQIAKRLAANYN
+660 
-674 SRLSIVDLNGSTNQ
+674 
-688 PQIKQSLKKEK
+688 
-699 VKILTPV
+699 
-706 DWKQFDLI
+706 
-714 LCDLDIWE
+714 
-722 NHSEFRVDELPQGG
+722 
-736 GLLLIRSTD
+736 
-745 GFIIEA
+745 

>member
-1 MTKQEFVP
+1 
-9 TMPPNMK
+9 MK

-36 LQSGKNLELEKEN
+36 LKTGQNLEPVKVN
-49 FHSSQVLL
+49 FHSSQTSPEQNTKTKNHL
-57 SKKYLDNTPNESSK
+57 SKNTSS
-71 INFPRPGFLD
+71 RPDFLD
-81 LEAIVKIF
+81 LEAMGKIF

-102 QLIVIILAA
+102 QLIVIMFSA
-111 RFCGKLATILGQ
+111 RFFGKLATVLGQ

-131 AGILLGPSLLGFI
+131 AGILLGPSLLGLA

-165 QLGLLLFMFVV
+165 QLGLLLFMFVI
-176 GMELDLKILRNQA
+176 GMELDLQILKNQA
-189 ESAIVISHSSIMFP
+189 ESAVVISHSSIMFP

-210 AYLIYVP
+210 AYFIYVP

-254 KATLGSLA
+254 KTALGSLA

-312 LMKRAGNLYTTK
+312 LMKRAGNVYTTK

-337 FIFISAWI
+337 FIFLSAWI

-367 KELRNNLVEK
+367 KELRDNLVEK

-407 LWPVF
+407 LWPIF

-425 GSAIASRLSGKSWM
+425 GSSIASRMSGKNWK
-439 DSFSIGILMNTRG
+439 DSLSIGILMNTRG

-476 VLMALTTT
+476 VLMALATTI
-484 VMTGP
+484 MTGP
-489 GLKLIELFFTKR
+489 GLKLVEFLFTKGGL
-501 DTIVKPTLNSG
+501 TAKATSNAG
-512 ILISFAQHTRG
+512 ILISFAQHSRG

-536 KKKERN
+536 KKKERE

-556 SHAEKYESLSF
+556 SHAEKYESSSF

-578 VNLSTIYKT
+578 IQLRTIYKT

-594 IVRIVNEGNYKLLLI
+594 IIRIVDEGDYKLLLL

-628 LNETN
+628 LNETD
-633 CNTGIL
+633 CNAGIL
-639 FSSQLQDIKNIHI
+639 FSSQLEDVKNIHI
-652 LFGREKDL
+652 LFGKEKDL
-660 ELLQIAKRLAANYN
+660 GLLHIAKRLAVNYN
-674 SRLSIVDLNGSTNQ
+674 SKLSIVNLNGSVDRI
-688 PQIKQSLKKEK
+688 PSRIKQNLKKEK
-699 VKILTPV
+699 VKILTPGNGSS
-706 DWKQFDLI
+706 DWKKFDLI

-722 NHSEFRVDELPQGG
+722 NHLEFRVNELPTGG
-736 GLLLIRSTD
+736 GLLLVRSMDDFLTE
-745 GFIIEA
+745 I

>member
-1 MTKQEFVP
+1 
-9 TMPPNMK
+9 MPPNMK

-131 AGILLGPSLLGFI
+131 AGILLGPSLLGLI

-254 KATLGSLA
+254 KTTLGSLA

-412 FLILF
+412 
-417 VAVLGKLG
+417 
-425 GSAIASRLSGKSWM
+425 S
-439 DSFSIGILMNTRG
+439 
-452 LMELIVLNIGYDL
+452 
-465 GVLSEEIFSMM
+465 
-476 VLMALTTT
+476 
-484 VMTGP
+484 
-489 GLKLIELFFTKR
+489 
-501 DTIVKPTLNSG
+501 
-512 ILISFAQHTRG
+512 
-523 LELLKIAYGLFPE
+523 
-536 KKKERN
+536 
-542 VTAVHLSPDSNISE
+542 
-556 SHAEKYESLSF
+556 
-567 TPLKELSKDLN
+567 
-578 VNLSTIYKT
+578 
-587 STNITKD
+587 
-594 IVRIVNEGNYKLLLI
+594 
-609 GAARSF
+609 
-615 FSDDILG
+615 
-622 GKIRTI
+622 
-628 LNETN
+628 
-633 CNTGIL
+633 
-639 FSSQLQDIKNIHI
+639 
-652 LFGREKDL
+652 
-660 ELLQIAKRLAANYN
+660 
-674 SRLSIVDLNGSTNQ
+674 
-688 PQIKQSLKKEK
+688 
-699 VKILTPV
+699 
-706 DWKQFDLI
+706 
-714 LCDLDIWE
+714 
-722 NHSEFRVDELPQGG
+722 
-736 GLLLIRSTD
+736 
-745 GFIIEA
+745 

>member
-1 MTKQEFVP
+1 
-9 TMPPNMK
+9 MK
-16 KISLFYIFLIF
+16 KISVFYIFLIF
-27 LFILSLGFI
+27 LFIVSLGFI
-36 LQSGKNLELEKEN
+36 LQTGRGLELKKEI
-49 FHSSQVLL
+49 FHSTQIDPV
-57 SKKYLDNTPNESSK
+57 KKTNETNSTVK
-71 INFPRPGFLD
+71 PAPIRPDFFD
-81 LEAIVKIF
+81 VEAVGNMF
-89 SGHLKQPISRLLL
+89 SGHLKQPLSRLLL
-102 QLIVIILAA
+102 QLIVIMVAA
-111 RFCGKLATILGQ
+111 RFFGKLATMVGQ

-131 AGILLGPSLLGFI
+131 AGILLGPSLLGFL

-150 LLFPKESLSTLQILS
+150 LLFPKESLSVLQILS
-165 QLGLLLFMFVV
+165 QIGLLLFMFVI
-176 GMELDLKILRNQA
+176 GMELDLKILGNQA
-189 ESAIVISHSSIMFP
+189 ESAVVISHSSIMFP

-210 AYLIYVP
+210 AYFIYVP
-217 LAPEGVDFI
+217 LAPQGVDFI

-246 IILEKGLT
+246 IIMEKGLT
-254 KATLGSLA
+254 KTTLGSLA

-285 AGSFSSGILMIVMS
+285 AGSFSSGILMILMS
-299 LTYMFVMWKGILP
+299 VVYMLLMWKGIRP

-324 ESMTKSITAFFFL
+324 ESMTKTITGFFFL
-337 FIFISAWI
+337 FIFASAWL

-367 KELRNNLVEK
+367 KELRNNLVDK

-401 LLSSSG
+401 LLSSAG

-412 FLILF
+412 FSILF

-425 GSAIASRLSGKSWM
+425 GSAIAARMSGKNWK
-439 DSFSIGILMNTRG
+439 DSLSVGVLMNTRG

-476 VLMALTTT
+476 VLMALVTT

-489 GLKLIELFFTKR
+489 GLKLVELIFATKES
-501 DTIVKPTLNSG
+501 VPKPSAGAG
-512 ILISFAQHTRG
+512 ILISFAQHSRG

-536 KKKERN
+536 KKKDRE

-556 SHAEKYESLSF
+556 SHAEKYESSSF
-567 TPLKELSKDLN
+567 SPLKELSKDLN
-578 VNLSTIYKT
+578 IRLQPIYKT

-594 IVRIVNEGNYKLLLI
+594 ILRIVEEGNYKLLLI

-628 LNETN
+628 LNETD
-633 CNTGIL
+633 CNAGIL
-639 FSSQLQDIKNIHI
+639 FSSQLEDVKNIHV
-652 LFGREKDL
+652 LFGGEKDL
-660 ELLQIAKRLAANYN
+660 ELLQIAKRLAGNYN
-674 SRLSIVDLNGSTNQ
+674 SKLSIVDLNGSIHQ
-688 PQIKQSLKKEK
+688 VPSRVKQNLKRDK
-699 VKILTPV
+699 VKILTPGSSAS

-722 NHSEFRVDELPQGG
+722 NHPEFRVDELPKGG
-736 GLLLIRSTD
+736 GLLLVRSLNG
-745 GFIIEA
+745 GFLAES

>member
-1 MTKQEFVP
+1 
-9 TMPPNMK
+9 MK

-36 LQSGKNLELEKEN
+36 LKTGQNLEPVKVN
-49 FHSSQVLL
+49 FHSSQTSPEQNTKTKNHL
-57 SKKYLDNTPNESSK
+57 SKNTSS
-71 INFPRPGFLD
+71 RPDFLD
-81 LEAIVKIF
+81 LEAMGKIF

-102 QLIVIILAA
+102 QLIVIMFSA
-111 RFCGKLATILGQ
+111 RFFSKLATVLGQ

-131 AGILLGPSLLGFI
+131 AGILLGPSLLGLA

-165 QLGLLLFMFVV
+165 QLGLLLFMFVI
-176 GMELDLKILRNQA
+176 GMELDLQILKNQA
-189 ESAIVISHSSIMFP
+189 ESAVVISHSSIMFP

-210 AYLIYVP
+210 AYFIYVP

-254 KATLGSLA
+254 KTALGSLA

-312 LMKRAGNLYTTK
+312 LMKRAGNVYTTK

-337 FIFISAWI
+337 FIFLSAWI

-367 KELRNNLVEK
+367 KELRDNLVEK

-407 LWPVF
+407 LWPIF

-425 GSAIASRLSGKSWM
+425 GSSIASRMSGKNWK
-439 DSFSIGILMNTRG
+439 DSLSIGILMNTRG

-476 VLMALTTT
+476 VLMALATTI
-484 VMTGP
+484 MTGP
-489 GLKLIELFFTKR
+489 GLKLVEFLFTKGGL
-501 DTIVKPTLNSG
+501 TAKATSNAG
-512 ILISFAQHTRG
+512 ILISFAQHSRG

-536 KKKERN
+536 KKKERE

-556 SHAEKYESLSF
+556 SHAEKYESSSF

-578 VNLSTIYKT
+578 IQLRTIYKT

-594 IVRIVNEGNYKLLLI
+594 IIRIVDEGNYKLLLL

-628 LNETN
+628 LNETD
-633 CNTGIL
+633 CNAGIL
-639 FSSQLQDIKNIHI
+639 FSSQLEDVKNIHI
-652 LFGREKDL
+652 LFGKEKDL
-660 ELLQIAKRLAANYN
+660 GLLHIAKRLAVNYN
-674 SRLSIVDLNGSTNQ
+674 SKLSIVNLNGSVDRI
-688 PQIKQSLKKEK
+688 PSRIKQNLKKEK
-699 VKILTPV
+699 VKILTPGNGSS
-706 DWKQFDLI
+706 DWKKFDLI

-722 NHSEFRVDELPQGG
+722 NHLEFRVNELPTGG
-736 GLLLIRSTD
+736 GLLLVRSMDDFLTE
-745 GFIIEA
+745 I

>member
-1 MTKQEFVP
+1 
-9 TMPPNMK
+9 MK

-36 LQSGKNLELEKEN
+36 LQTGQNLEPEKKN
-49 FHSSQVLL
+49 FHSSQI
-57 SKKYLDNTPNESSK
+57 SSEKNTKARNYPVK
-71 INFPRPGFLD
+71 TVPLRPDFLD
-81 LEAIVKIF
+81 VEAMGKIF
-89 SGHLKQPISRLLL
+89 SGHLRQPISRLLL
-102 QLIVIILAA
+102 QLIIIMFSA
-111 RFCGKLATILGQ
+111 RFFGKLATILGQ

-131 AGILLGPSLLGFI
+131 AGILLGPSLLGLV

-165 QLGLLLFMFVV
+165 QLGLLLFMFVI
-176 GMELDLKILRNQA
+176 GMELDLKILKNQA
-189 ESAIVISHSSIMFP
+189 ESAVIISHSSIMFP
-203 FLLGAGL
+203 FLLGVGL
-210 AYLIYVP
+210 AYFIYVP
-217 LAPEGVDFI
+217 LAPEGVDFV

-232 GIGMSITAFPVLAR
+232 GTGMSITAFPVLAR

-254 KATLGSLA
+254 KTALGSLA

-312 LMKRAGNLYTTK
+312 LMRRAGNLYTTK
-324 ESMTKSITAFFFL
+324 ESMTKTITAFFFL
-337 FIFISAWI
+337 FIFFSAWI

-367 KELRNNLVEK
+367 KELRDNLVEK

-425 GSAIASRLSGKSWM
+425 GSSIASRMSGKNWK
-439 DSFSIGILMNTRG
+439 DSLSIGILMNTRG

-476 VLMALTTT
+476 VLMALATTI
-484 VMTGP
+484 MTGP
-489 GLKLIELFFTKR
+489 GLKLVEFFFTKKSS
-501 DTIVKPTLNSG
+501 TVKPATG
-512 ILISFAQHTRG
+512 TRILISFAQHSRG

-536 KKKERN
+536 KKKERE

-556 SHAEKYESLSF
+556 FHAEKYESSSF

-578 VNLSTIYKT
+578 IQLQTIYKT

-594 IVRIVNEGNYKLLLI
+594 IIRIVNEGNYKLLLI

-628 LNETN
+628 LNETD
-633 CNTGIL
+633 CNAGIL
-639 FSSQLQDIKNIHI
+639 FSSQLEDVKNIHI
-652 LFGREKDL
+652 LFGKEKDL
-660 ELLQIAKRLAANYN
+660 GLLHISKRLADNYN
-674 SRLSIVDLNGSTNQ
+674 SKLSIVDLNGSVDRI
-688 PQIKQSLKKEK
+688 PSRIKQNFKKEK
-699 VKILTPV
+699 VKILTPGNDSS
-706 DWKQFDLI
+706 DWNKFDLI

-722 NHSEFRVDELPQGG
+722 NHPEFRVNELPKGG
-736 GLLLIRSTD
+736 GLLLVRSTD
-745 GFIIEA
+745 DFLTEI

>member
-1 MTKQEFVP
+1 
-9 TMPPNMK
+9 MK

-27 LFILSLGFI
+27 LFIISLGFI
-36 LQSGKNLELEKEN
+36 LQFGQSLELEKES
-49 FHSSQVLL
+49 FHSSQIEAQKNPQAQKNSIKPV
-57 SKKYLDNTPNESSK
+57 E
-71 INFPRPGFLD
+71 RPDFLD
-81 LEAIVKIF
+81 VEAVGKMF
-89 SGHLKQPISRLLL
+89 SGYLKQPLSRLLL
-102 QLIVIILAA
+102 QLIVIIIASRL
-111 RFCGKLATILGQ
+111 FGKLSTMLGQ

-131 AGILLGPSLLGFI
+131 AGILLGPSLLGLV

-165 QLGLLLFMFVV
+165 QLGLLLFMFTI

-189 ESAIVISHSSIMFP
+189 ESAVVISHSSIMFP

-210 AYLIYVP
+210 AYFIYVP
-217 LAPEGVDFI
+217 LAPQGVDFI

-254 KATLGSLA
+254 KTTLGSLA

-299 LTYMFVMWKGILP
+299 LSYMLLMWKGILP

-324 ESMTKSITAFFFL
+324 ESMTKTITAFFFL
-337 FIFISAWI
+337 FIFLSAWV

-367 KELRNNLVEK
+367 KELRSNLVDK

-407 LWPVF
+407 LWPIF
-412 FLILF
+412 FVILF

-425 GSAIASRLSGKSWM
+425 GSAIASRLSGKNWK
-439 DSFSIGILMNTRG
+439 DSLAIGMLMNTRG

-489 GLKLIELFFTKR
+489 GLKLVERFFAKNELGAKLGANT
-501 DTIVKPTLNSG
+501 SG
-512 ILISFAQHTRG
+512 MLISFAQHSRG

-536 KKKERN
+536 KKKERE

-556 SHAEKYESLSF
+556 THAEKYESSSF
-567 TPLKELSKDLN
+567 TPMKELSRDLN
-578 VNLSTIYKT
+578 INLKTIYKT

-594 IVRIVNEGNYKLLLI
+594 IIRIVDEGNYGLLLI

-628 LNETN
+628 LNETD
-633 CNTGIL
+633 CNAGIL
-639 FSSQLQDIKNIHI
+639 FSSQLEDVKNIHI

-674 SRLSIVDLNGSTNQ
+674 SKLSIVDLNGSVNEIPTR
-688 PQIKQSLKKEK
+688 IKQSLKKDK
-699 VKILTPV
+699 VKILSSETGSA

-722 NHSEFRVDELPQGG
+722 NHPEFRVNELPKGG
-736 GLLLIRSTD
+736 GLLLIRSVD
-745 GFIIEA
+745 GSLLES

>member
-1 MTKQEFVP
+1 
-9 TMPPNMK
+9 MK

-36 LQSGKNLELEKEN
+36 LKTGQNLEPVKVN
-49 FHSSQVLL
+49 FHSSQTSPEQNTKTKNHL
-57 SKKYLDNTPNESSK
+57 SKNTFS
-71 INFPRPGFLD
+71 RPDFLD
-81 LEAIVKIF
+81 LEAMGKIF

-102 QLIVIILAA
+102 QLIVIMFSA
-111 RFCGKLATILGQ
+111 RFFGKLATVLGQ

-131 AGILLGPSLLGFI
+131 AGILLGPSLLGLA

-165 QLGLLLFMFVV
+165 QLGLLLFMFVI
-176 GMELDLKILRNQA
+176 GMELDLQILKNQA
-189 ESAIVISHSSIMFP
+189 ESAVVISHSSIMFP

-210 AYLIYVP
+210 AYFIYVP

-254 KATLGSLA
+254 KTALGSLA

-312 LMKRAGNLYTTK
+312 LMKRAGNVYTTK

-337 FIFISAWI
+337 FIFLSAWI

-367 KELRNNLVEK
+367 KELRDNLVEK

-407 LWPVF
+407 LWPIF

-425 GSAIASRLSGKSWM
+425 GSSIASRMSGKNWK
-439 DSFSIGILMNTRG
+439 DSLSIGILMNTRG

-476 VLMALTTT
+476 VLMALATTI
-484 VMTGP
+484 MTGP
-489 GLKLIELFFTKR
+489 GLKLVEFLFTKGGL
-501 DTIVKPTLNSG
+501 TAKATSNAG
-512 ILISFAQHTRG
+512 ILISFAQHSRG

-536 KKKERN
+536 KKKERE

-556 SHAEKYESLSF
+556 SHAEKYESSSF

-578 VNLSTIYKT
+578 IQLRTIYKT

-594 IVRIVNEGNYKLLLI
+594 IIRIVDEGNYKLLLL

-628 LNETN
+628 LNETD
-633 CNTGIL
+633 CNAGIL
-639 FSSQLQDIKNIHI
+639 FSSQLEDVKNIHI
-652 LFGREKDL
+652 LFGKEKDL
-660 ELLQIAKRLAANYN
+660 GLLHIAKRLAVNYN
-674 SRLSIVDLNGSTNQ
+674 SKLSIVNLNGSVDRI
-688 PQIKQSLKKEK
+688 PSRIKQNLKKEK
-699 VKILTPV
+699 VKILTPGNGSS
-706 DWKQFDLI
+706 DWKKFDLI

-722 NHSEFRVDELPQGG
+722 NHLEFRVNELPTGG
-736 GLLLIRSTD
+736 GLLLVRSMDDFLTE
-745 GFIIEA
+745 I

>member
-1 MTKQEFVP
+1 
-9 TMPPNMK
+9 MK

-36 LQSGKNLELEKEN
+36 LQTGQNLESEKEN
-49 FHSSQVLL
+49 FHSSQISPEKSTKTKNHPAKTVSL
-57 SKKYLDNTPNESSK
+57 
-71 INFPRPGFLD
+71 RPDFLD
-81 LEAIVKIF
+81 MEAMGKIF

-102 QLIVIILAA
+102 QLIIIMLSA
-111 RFCGKLATILGQ
+111 RFFGKLATILGQ

-131 AGILLGPSLLGFI
+131 AGILLGPSLLGLV

-165 QLGLLLFMFVV
+165 QLGLLLFMFVI
-176 GMELDLKILRNQA
+176 GMELDLKILKNQA
-189 ESAIVISHSSIMFP
+189 ESAVIISHSSIMFP

-210 AYLIYVP
+210 AYFIYVP

-254 KATLGSLA
+254 KTALGSLA

-271 TAWCVLAIVVTIVN
+271 TAWCILAIVVTIVN

-312 LMKRAGNLYTTK
+312 LMRRAGNLYTTK
-324 ESMTKSITAFFFL
+324 ESMTKTITAFFFL
-337 FIFISAWI
+337 FIFFSAWI

-367 KELRNNLVEK
+367 KELRDNLVEK

-401 LLSSSG
+401 LLSSSS

-425 GSAIASRLSGKSWM
+425 GSSIASRMSGKNWK
-439 DSFSIGILMNTRG
+439 DSLSIGILMNTRG

-476 VLMALTTT
+476 VLMALATTI
-484 VMTGP
+484 MTGP
-489 GLKLIELFFTKR
+489 GLKLVEFLFTKESFA
-501 DTIVKPTLNSG
+501 VKSATGSAG
-512 ILISFAQHTRG
+512 ILISFAQHSRG

-536 KKKERN
+536 KKKERE

-556 SHAEKYESLSF
+556 SHAEKYESSSF

-578 VNLSTIYKT
+578 IRLQTIYKT

-594 IVRIVNEGNYKLLLI
+594 IIRIVNEGSYKLLLI

-628 LNETN
+628 LNETD
-633 CNTGIL
+633 CNAGIL
-639 FSSQLQDIKNIHI
+639 FSSQLEDVKNIHV
-652 LFGREKDL
+652 LFGKEKDL
-660 ELLQIAKRLAANYN
+660 GLLHISKRLADNYN
-674 SRLSIVDLNGSTNQ
+674 SKLSIVDLNGSVDRI
-688 PQIKQSLKKEK
+688 PSRIKQNLKKEK
-699 VKILTPV
+699 VKILTPGNDSS
-706 DWKQFDLI
+706 DWKKFDLI

-722 NHSEFRVDELPQGG
+722 NHPEFRVNELPKGG
-736 GLLLIRSTD
+736 GLLLVRSTD
-745 GFIIEA
+745 DFLSEI

>member
-1 MTKQEFVP
+1 
-9 TMPPNMK
+9 MK

-27 LFILSLGFI
+27 LFVLSLGFI
-36 LQSGKNLELEKEN
+36 LQTGRNLEPEKKN
-49 FHSSQVLL
+49 FHSSQI
-57 SKKYLDNTPNESSK
+57 SSEKNTKAKNYPVK
-71 INFPRPGFLD
+71 TVPLRPDFLD
-81 LEAIVKIF
+81 VEAMGKIF
-89 SGHLKQPISRLLL
+89 SGHLRQPISRLLL
-102 QLIVIILAA
+102 QLIIIMLSA
-111 RFCGKLATILGQ
+111 RFFGKLATLLGQ

-131 AGILLGPSLLGFI
+131 AGILLGPSLLGLI

-165 QLGLLLFMFVV
+165 QLGLLLFMFVI
-176 GMELDLKILRNQA
+176 GMELDLKILKNQA
-189 ESAIVISHSSIMFP
+189 ESAVIISHSSIMFP

-210 AYLIYVP
+210 AYFIYVP

-254 KATLGSLA
+254 KTTLGSLA

-271 TAWCVLAIVVTIVN
+271 TAWCILAIVVTIVN

-299 LTYMFVMWKGILP
+299 LTYMLVMWKGILP

-324 ESMTKSITAFFFL
+324 ESMTKTITAFFFL
-337 FIFISAWI
+337 FIFFSAWI

-367 KELRNNLVEK
+367 KELRDNLVEK

-425 GSAIASRLSGKSWM
+425 GSSIASRMSGKNWK
-439 DSFSIGILMNTRG
+439 DSLSIGILMNTRG

-476 VLMALTTT
+476 VLMALATTI
-484 VMTGP
+484 MTGP
-489 GLKLIELFFTKR
+489 GLKFVEFLFTKESF
-501 DTIVKPTLNSG
+501 TTTNTG
-512 ILISFAQHTRG
+512 ILISFAQHSRG

-536 KKKERN
+536 KKKERE

-556 SHAEKYESLSF
+556 SHAEKYESSSF

-578 VNLSTIYKT
+578 IHLQTIYKT

-594 IVRIVNEGNYKLLLI
+594 IIRIVNEGNYKLLLI

-633 CNTGIL
+633 CNAGIL
-639 FSSQLQDIKNIHI
+639 FSSQLEDVKNVRI
-652 LFGREKDL
+652 LFGKEKDL
-660 ELLQIAKRLAANYN
+660 GLLHISKRFADNYN
-674 SRLSIVDLNGSTNQ
+674 SKLSIVDLNGSVDR
-688 PQIKQSLKKEK
+688 PRVKQNLKKEK
-699 VKILTPV
+699 VKILTPGSDSL
-706 DWKQFDLI
+706 DWKEFDLI

-722 NHSEFRVDELPQGG
+722 NHPEFRVNELPKGG
-736 GLLLIRSTD
+736 GLLLVRSTND
-745 GFIIEA
+745 FLTEI

>member
-1 MTKQEFVP
+1 
-9 TMPPNMK
+9 MK

-36 LQSGKNLELEKEN
+36 LKTGQNLEPVKVN
-49 FHSSQVLL
+49 FHSSQTSPEQNTKTKNHL
-57 SKKYLDNTPNESSK
+57 SKNASS
-71 INFPRPGFLD
+71 RPDFLD
-81 LEAIVKIF
+81 MEAMGKIF

-102 QLIVIILAA
+102 QLIVIMFSA
-111 RFCGKLATILGQ
+111 RFFGKLATVLGQ

-131 AGILLGPSLLGFI
+131 AGILLGPSLLGLA

-165 QLGLLLFMFVV
+165 QLGLLLFMFVI
-176 GMELDLKILRNQA
+176 GMELDLQILKNQA
-189 ESAIVISHSSIMFP
+189 ESAVIISHSSIMFP

-210 AYLIYVP
+210 AYFIYVP

-254 KATLGSLA
+254 KTALGSLA

-312 LMKRAGNLYTTK
+312 LMRRAGNVYTTK

-337 FIFISAWI
+337 FIFLSAWI

-367 KELRNNLVEK
+367 KELRDNLVEK

-407 LWPVF
+407 LWPIF

-425 GSAIASRLSGKSWM
+425 GSSIASRMSGKNWK
-439 DSFSIGILMNTRG
+439 DSLSIGILMNTRG

-476 VLMALTTT
+476 VLMALATTI
-484 VMTGP
+484 MTGP
-489 GLKLIELFFTKR
+489 GLKLVEFLFTKGGL
-501 DTIVKPTLNSG
+501 TAKATSNAG
-512 ILISFAQHTRG
+512 ILISFAQHSRG

-536 KKKERN
+536 KKKERE

-556 SHAEKYESLSF
+556 SHAEKYESSSF

-578 VNLSTIYKT
+578 IQLRTIYKT

-594 IVRIVNEGNYKLLLI
+594 IIRIVDEGNYKLLLL

-628 LNETN
+628 LNETD
-633 CNTGIL
+633 CNAGIL
-639 FSSQLQDIKNIHI
+639 FSSQLEDVKNIHI
-652 LFGREKDL
+652 LFGKEKDL
-660 ELLQIAKRLAANYN
+660 GLLHIAKRLAVNYN
-674 SRLSIVDLNGSTNQ
+674 SKLSIVNLNGSVDRI
-688 PQIKQSLKKEK
+688 PSRIKQNLKKEK
-699 VKILTPV
+699 VKILTPGNGSS
-706 DWKQFDLI
+706 DWKKFDLI

-722 NHSEFRVDELPQGG
+722 NHLEFRVNELPTGG
-736 GLLLIRSTD
+736 GLLLVRSMDDFLTE
-745 GFIIEA
+745 I

>member
-1 MTKQEFVP
+1 
-9 TMPPNMK
+9 MPPNMK

-36 LQSGKNLELEKEN
+36 LQSGQNLELEKEN

-57 SKKYLDNTPNESSK
+57 SKKNLDNIPDKSSK
-71 INFPRPGFLD
+71 ITFPRPGFLD
-81 LEAIVKIF
+81 LEAIGKNF

-102 QLIVIILAA
+102 QLIVIILSA

-131 AGILLGPSLLGFI
+131 AGILLGPSLLGLI

-254 KATLGSLA
+254 KTTLGSLA

-312 LMKRAGNLYTTK
+312 LMKRAGNVYTTK

-389 FFAFTGLRTKFG
+389 FFAFTGLRTQFG

-407 LWPVF
+407 LWPIF

-465 GVLSEEIFSMM
+465 GVLSKEIFSMM
-476 VLMALTTT
+476 VLMALATT

-489 GLKLIELFFTKR
+489 GLKLIEICFTKR
-501 DTIVKPTLNSG
+501 DITVKPTLNSG

-536 KKKERN
+536 KRKKE
-542 VTAVHLSPDSNISE
+542 TLQP
-556 SHAEKYESLSF
+556 F
-567 TPLKELSKDLN
+567 
-578 VNLSTIYKT
+578 IY
-587 STNITKD
+587 
-594 IVRIVNEGNYKLLLI
+594 LLI
-609 GAARSF
+609 LIFPNPTR
-615 FSDDILG
+615 
-622 GKIRTI
+622 K
-628 LNETN
+628 NTN
-633 CNTGIL
+633 
-639 FSSQLQDIKNIHI
+639 
-652 LFGREKDL
+652 
-660 ELLQIAKRLAANYN
+660 
-674 SRLSIVDLNGSTNQ
+674 
-688 PQIKQSLKKEK
+688 P
-699 VKILTPV
+699 
-706 DWKQFDLI
+706 
-714 LCDLDIWE
+714 
-722 NHSEFRVDELPQGG
+722 
-736 GLLLIRSTD
+736 
-745 GFIIEA
+745 

>member
-1 MTKQEFVP
+1 
-9 TMPPNMK
+9 MK

-27 LFILSLGFI
+27 SFVLSLAFI
-36 LQSGKNLELEKEN
+36 LQSGKDLEPKKEN
-49 FHSSQVLL
+49 FHSSQGPEKL
-57 SKKYLDNTPNESSK
+57 SDSQKKIQIQSGLE
-71 INFPRPGFLD
+71 RPGLLD
-81 LEAIVKIF
+81 FESVGKIF

-102 QLIVIILAA
+102 QLIVIMLAA
-111 RFCGKLATILGQ
+111 RFFGKVATFLGQ
-123 PSVIGEIL
+123 PAVIGEIL
-131 AGILLGPSLLGFI
+131 AGILLGPSLLGLV
-144 FPEGFQ
+144 FPEGFAV
-150 LLFPKESLSTLQILS
+150 LFPKESLSTLQILS
-165 QLGLLLFMFVV
+165 QLGLLLFMFVI
-176 GMELDLKILRNQA
+176 GMELDLKILKNQA

-210 AYLIYVP
+210 AYFIYIP
-217 LAPEGVDFI
+217 LAPEKVDFI

-246 IILEKGLT
+246 IILEKGWT
-254 KATLGSLA
+254 KTTLGSLA
-262 LTAAAADDV
+262 ITAAAADDV

-285 AGSFSSGILMIVMS
+285 AGSFSSGILTILMS
-299 LTYMFVMWKGILP
+299 VTYMVVMWKAILP
-312 LMKRAGNLYTTK
+312 LMRRAGNLYTTK
-324 ESMTKSITAFFFL
+324 ESMTKTISAFFFL
-337 FIFISAWI
+337 FIFISAWV

-353 LFGAFLAGVVMPDK
+353 LFGAFVAGVVMPDK
-367 KELRNNLVEK
+367 KELRSNLVDK

-407 LWPVF
+407 LWPIF

-417 VAVLGKLG
+417 VAILGKLG
-425 GSAIASRLSGKSWM
+425 GSAIASRLSGKNWK
-439 DSFSIGILMNTRG
+439 DSLSIGILMNTRG

-484 VMTGP
+484 IMTGP
-489 GLKLIELFFTKR
+489 GLKIVDWFFSKEETFSRFKAG
-501 DTIVKPTLNSG
+501 NG
-512 ILISFAQHTRG
+512 ILISFAQHSRG

-536 KKKERN
+536 KKKERE

-556 SHAEKYESLSF
+556 SHAEKYEASSF
-567 TPLKELSKDLN
+567 TPLKELSKDLDIR
-578 VNLSTIYKT
+578 LKTIYKT

-594 IVRIVNEGNYKLLLI
+594 IIRIVEEGSFKLLLI

-628 LNETN
+628 LNETE

-639 FSSQLQDIKNIHI
+639 FSSQLEDVKNIHI
-652 LFGREKDL
+652 LFGAEKDL
-660 ELLQIAKRLAANYN
+660 DLLQIARRLSSNYN
-674 SRLSIVDLNGSTNQ
+674 SKLSIVDLNGSVDRI
-688 PQIKQSLKKEK
+688 PSKIKQSLKREK
-699 VKILTPV
+699 VKILQPGSSV
-706 DWKQFDLI
+706 ADWKQFDLI

-722 NHSEFRVDELPQGG
+722 NHPEFRVNELPKGG
-736 GLLLIRSTD
+736 GLLLIRSVD
-745 GFIIEA
+745 GFLLES

>member
-1 MTKQEFVP
+1 
-9 TMPPNMK
+9 MK

-36 LQSGKNLELEKEN
+36 LKTGQNLEPVKVN
-49 FHSSQVLL
+49 FHSSQTSPEQNTKTKNHL
-57 SKKYLDNTPNESSK
+57 SKNTSS
-71 INFPRPGFLD
+71 RPDFLD
-81 LEAIVKIF
+81 LEAMGKIF

-102 QLIVIILAA
+102 QLIVIMFSA
-111 RFCGKLATILGQ
+111 RFFGKLATVLGQ

-131 AGILLGPSLLGFI
+131 AGILLGPSLLGLA

-165 QLGLLLFMFVV
+165 QLGLLLFMFVI
-176 GMELDLKILRNQA
+176 GMELDLQILKNQA
-189 ESAIVISHSSIMFP
+189 ESAVVISHSSIMFP

-210 AYLIYVP
+210 AYFIYVP

-254 KATLGSLA
+254 KTALGSLA

-312 LMKRAGNLYTTK
+312 LMKRAGNVYTTK

-337 FIFISAWI
+337 FIFLSAWI

-367 KELRNNLVEK
+367 KELRDNLVEK

-407 LWPVF
+407 LWPIF
-412 FLILF
+412 FLILL

-425 GSAIASRLSGKSWM
+425 GSSIASRMSGKNWK
-439 DSFSIGILMNTRG
+439 DSLSIGILMNTRG

-476 VLMALTTT
+476 VLMALATTI
-484 VMTGP
+484 MTGP
-489 GLKLIELFFTKR
+489 GLKLVEFLFTKGGL
-501 DTIVKPTLNSG
+501 TAKATSNAG
-512 ILISFAQHTRG
+512 ILISFAQHSRG

-536 KKKERN
+536 KKKERE

-556 SHAEKYESLSF
+556 SHAEKYESSSF

-578 VNLSTIYKT
+578 IQLRTIYKT

-594 IVRIVNEGNYKLLLI
+594 IIRIVDEGNYKLLLL

-628 LNETN
+628 LNETD
-633 CNTGIL
+633 CNAGIL
-639 FSSQLQDIKNIHI
+639 FSSQLEDVKNIHI
-652 LFGREKDL
+652 LFGKEKDL
-660 ELLQIAKRLAANYN
+660 GLLHIAKRLAVNYN
-674 SRLSIVDLNGSTNQ
+674 SKLSIVNLNGSVDRI
-688 PQIKQSLKKEK
+688 PSRIKQNLKKEK
-699 VKILTPV
+699 VKILTPGNGSS
-706 DWKQFDLI
+706 DWKKFDLI

-722 NHSEFRVDELPQGG
+722 NHLEFRVNELPTGG
-736 GLLLIRSTD
+736 GLLLVRSMDDFLTE
-745 GFIIEA
+745 I